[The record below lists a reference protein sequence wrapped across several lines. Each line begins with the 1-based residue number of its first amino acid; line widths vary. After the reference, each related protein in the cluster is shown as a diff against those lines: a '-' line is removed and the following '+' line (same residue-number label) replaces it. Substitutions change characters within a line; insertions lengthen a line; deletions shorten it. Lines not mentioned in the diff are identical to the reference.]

1 LAANRPSLQPRALI
15 FIVALVA
22 LVMMLAAPF
31 RNLMA
36 QREEIKQL
44 EAQLELATNQV
55 EVLESAKAR
64 WNDPQFVA
72 AQARARLHYVLPG
85 EIAFTVIGLDG
96 EPTEVENE
104 QSPTAWLNQ
113 QPEAN
118 TWYKKLLLSW
128 QAADQGIE
136 DIQELLQAEPIRANA
151 PR

>member
-1 LAANRPSLQPRALI
+1 MASRGPSLQPRALI
-15 FIVALVA
+15 FIVALMV
-22 LVMMLAAPF
+22 LVLMLAAPF

-36 QREEIKQL
+36 QREEINKLKAQVELANQQVEIL
-44 EAQLELATNQV
+44 EA
-55 EVLESAKAR
+55 AKIK
-64 WNDPQFVA
+64 WNDQQFVA

-96 EPTEVENE
+96 ELAEVEDE
-104 QSPTAWLNQ
+104 ESPTAWLGQ

-128 QAADQGIE
+128 QAADKGIE
-136 DIQELLQAEPIRANA
+136 DLDELIQPEPIRANA